1 MIWALCRNLVSCELV
16 WYPSNVQ
23 NIRKSKASLPF
34 CQRCPFRL
42 PQPQPP
48 PQKLSELQ
56 QLHSMEFQVGE
67 GSGLGGQMGVLGE
80 ERADGREISSDSN
93 PLPKTTKC
101 LFNRKV
107 LFLLLTV
114 WQEFEKMLAQYWPPS
129 VREGEGSDSLSA
141 PSISPWDP
149 PRTMETL
156 HGPPIHRR
164 RRGYDRVDQNFL
176 RLKECLGFVQF
187 SPGKRKMDRNISF
200 ITFVVNFKFEYFI
213 TAE

>member
-80 ERADGREISSDSN
+80 ERADGREIRKNSSDA
-93 PLPKTTKC
+93 LCLEQPKVC
-101 LFNRKV
+101 LIEKSYSFFSQFDKSLKRCLLNIDPRLWGRGRVVTAWV
-107 LFLLLTV
+107 LHQF
-114 WQEFEKMLAQYWPPS
+114 PP
-129 VREGEGSDSLSA
+129 
-141 PSISPWDP
+141 
-149 PRTMETL
+149 ETL
-156 HGPPIHRR
+156 HALWRPSTDPPSTGGDGDMTELTR
-164 RRGYDRVDQNFL
+164 
-176 RLKECLGFVQF
+176 
-187 SPGKRKMDRNISF
+187 
-200 ITFVVNFKFEYFI
+200 TF
-213 TAE
+213 

>member
-23 NIRKSKASLPF
+23 NIRKSKAQLLF
-34 CQRCPFRL
+34 CQLCPFRL

-93 PLPKTTKC
+93 PLPRTTKG
-101 LFNRKV
+101 LFNRKM
-107 LFLLLTV
+107 LFLLSQFDKSLKRCLLNIDPRLWGRGRVVTAWV
-114 WQEFEKMLAQYWPPS
+114 LHQFPP
-129 VREGEGSDSLSA
+129 
-141 PSISPWDP
+141 
-149 PRTMETL
+149 ETL
-156 HGPPIHRR
+156 HALWRPSTDPPSTGGDGDMTELTRTFQDSKNALALFSFHLA
-164 RRGYDRVDQNFL
+164 RG
-176 RLKECLGFVQF
+176 KWTE
-187 SPGKRKMDRNISF
+187 IS
-200 ITFVVNFKFEYFI
+200 V
-213 TAE
+213 